1 MKENSIF
8 KRLLP
13 LMVLL
18 GGFLIA
24 GLLILVGPDVQP
36 RISESVAPLVRIAIA
51 EPHTYQFSVH
61 THGSVVPRT
70 ESDLVL
76 EVDGRIITM
85 SPFLV
90 SGGFFSKG
98 DVLLEID
105 PLDYQA
111 SLEQARAKLS
121 RIESDLENERKGHL
135 RIESLH
141 ARGAVSNAQR
151 DNALNSLKIAEATMR
166 EASASL
172 SQAERNLERTKILA
186 PYDGRV
192 RSENVD
198 IGQFVRRGDEIGTI
212 YATDFVEVRLPI
224 HDEELAYL
232 DLNLG
237 RTGQDPAAHLSVT
250 LTAKF
255 AGKQHQW
262 QGYVVRTEGELD
274 PNTRMMHVVASVANP
289 YGSAN
294 KSAPLSI
301 GLFVDAEIHGRIV
314 PNVTVLPRSALR
326 AEDRLLLVDNSNK
339 LRFREVEV
347 LRLAGNNVY
356 IGDGVSAGD
365 RVCLSPMQSS
375 ADGMLV
381 RVSDQP
387 LMSSQQSPVADL

>member
-1 MKENSIF
+1 MQGNYILN
-8 KRLLP
+8 RLLP
-13 LMVLL
+13 LIVLL
-18 GGFLIA
+18 GGLLIA

-36 RISESVAPLVRIAIA
+36 RISESVAPLVRVAIA
-51 EPHTYQFSVH
+51 EPQTHQFSVH

-70 ESDLVL
+70 ESDIVV

-85 SPFLV
+85 SPSLV
-90 SGGFFSKG
+90 SGGFFTKG

-111 SLEQARAKLS
+111 ELEQAQAKLS
-121 RIESDLENERKGHL
+121 RGESDLENERKGHL
-135 RIESLH
+135 RIDSLH
-141 ARGAVSNAQR
+141 SRGAVSNAQR
-151 DNALNSLKIAEATMR
+151 DNALNSLKIAEATLR
-166 EASASL
+166 EAKASL
-172 SQAERNLERTKILA
+172 SRAERNLARTQIIA

-232 DLNLG
+232 DIPLG
-237 RTGQDPAAHLSVT
+237 RTGQDPVAQLSVT

-255 AGKQHQW
+255 AGEWHQW

-274 PNTRMMHVVASVANP
+274 PNTRMMHVVARVANP
-289 YGSAN
+289 YGDAN
-294 KSAPLSI
+294 KGAPLSI

-326 AEDRLLLVDNSNK
+326 ADDKLLLVDNSNK

-347 LRLAGNNVY
+347 LRLAGSNVY
-356 IGDGVSAGD
+356 IGNGVSTGD

-387 LMSSQQSPVADL
+387 SISSQQSVVTDL

>member
-1 MKENSIF
+1 L

-13 LMVLL
+13 LFVLL

-36 RISESVAPLVRIAIA
+36 RISESVAPLVRVAIA
-51 EPHTYQFSVH
+51 EPQTYQFSVH

-70 ESDLVL
+70 ESDLVV

-105 PLDYQA
+105 PLDYQTD
-111 SLEQARAKLS
+111 LEQARARLS
-121 RIESDLENERKGHL
+121 RIESDLENEQKGHL

-141 ARGAVSNAQR
+141 ARGTVSDTQR
-151 DNALNSLKIAEATMR
+151 DNALNRLKIAEATMR
-166 EASASL
+166 EAKASL
-172 SQAERNLERTKILA
+172 SQAERNLERTQIIA

-224 HDEELAYL
+224 QDEELAYL
-232 DLNLG
+232 DLPLG
-237 RTGQDPAAHLSVT
+237 RAGQESAAQLSVT

-255 AGKQHQW
+255 AGEQHQW

-274 PNTRMMHVVASVANP
+274 PNTRMMHVVARVANP

-301 GLFVDAEIHGRIV
+301 GLFVDAEIHGRTV

-326 AEDRLLLVDNSNK
+326 AGDRLLLVDKSNK
-339 LRFREVEV
+339 LRFRKVEV

-356 IGDGVSAGD
+356 IGNGVSTGD
-365 RVCLSPMQSS
+365 RVCLSTMQSS

-387 LMSSQQSPVADL
+387 LMSSQQSP

>member
-1 MKENSIF
+1 M

-13 LMVLL
+13 LFVLL

-36 RISESVAPLVRIAIA
+36 RISESVAPLVRVAIA
-51 EPHTYQFSVH
+51 EPQTYQFSVH

-105 PLDYQA
+105 PLDYQTD
-111 SLEQARAKLS
+111 LEQARAKLS
-121 RIESDLENERKGHL
+121 RIKSDLENEQKGHL

-141 ARGAVSNAQR
+141 ARGTVSDTQR
-151 DNALNSLKIAEATMR
+151 DNALNRLKIAEATLR
-166 EASASL
+166 EAKASL
-172 SQAERNLERTKILA
+172 SQAERNLERTQIIA

-212 YATDFVEVRLPI
+212 YAIDFVEVRLPI

-232 DLNLG
+232 DLPLG
-237 RTGQDPAAHLSVT
+237 RSGQNPVAQLSVT
-250 LTAKF
+250 LRAKF
-255 AGKQHQW
+255 AGEQHQW

-274 PNTRMMHVVASVANP
+274 PNTRMMHVVARVANP

-294 KSAPLSI
+294 ESAPLSI
-301 GLFVDAEIHGRIV
+301 GLFVDAEIHGRTV

-339 LRFREVEV
+339 LRFRDVEV
-347 LRLAGNNVY
+347 LRLAGNSVY
-356 IGDGVSAGD
+356 IGSGVSRGD
-365 RVCLSPMQSS
+365 RVCLSTMQSS
-375 ADGMLV
+375 TDGMLV

-387 LMSSQQSPVADL
+387 SISSQQSPATDL

>member
-1 MKENSIF
+1 L

-13 LMVLL
+13 LFVLL

-36 RISESVAPLVRIAIA
+36 RISESVAPLVRVAIA
-51 EPHTYQFSVH
+51 EPQTYQFSVH

-70 ESDLVL
+70 ESDLVV

-105 PLDYQA
+105 PLDYQTD
-111 SLEQARAKLS
+111 LEQARARLS
-121 RIESDLENERKGHL
+121 RIESDLENEQKGHL

-141 ARGAVSNAQR
+141 ARGTVSDTQR
-151 DNALNSLKIAEATMR
+151 DNALNRLKIAEATMR
-166 EASASL
+166 EAKASL
-172 SQAERNLERTKILA
+172 SQAERNLERTQIIA

-224 HDEELAYL
+224 QDEELAYL
-232 DLNLG
+232 DLPLG
-237 RTGQDPAAHLSVT
+237 RAGQESAAQLSVT

-255 AGKQHQW
+255 AGELHQW

-274 PNTRMMHVVASVANP
+274 PNTRMMHVVARVANP

-301 GLFVDAEIHGRIV
+301 GLFVDAEIHGRTV

-326 AEDRLLLVDNSNK
+326 AGDRLLLVDKSNK
-339 LRFREVEV
+339 LRFRKVEV

-356 IGDGVSAGD
+356 IGNGVSTGD
-365 RVCLSPMQSS
+365 RVCLSTMQSS

-387 LMSSQQSPVADL
+387 LMSSQQSP

>member
-1 MKENSIF
+1 M

-13 LMVLL
+13 LFVLL

-36 RISESVAPLVRIAIA
+36 RISESVAPLVRVAIA
-51 EPHTYQFSVH
+51 EPQTYQFSVH

-70 ESDLVL
+70 ESDLVV

-105 PLDYQA
+105 PLDYQTD
-111 SLEQARAKLS
+111 LEQARARLS
-121 RIESDLENERKGHL
+121 RIESDLENEQKGHL

-141 ARGAVSNAQR
+141 ARGTVSDTQR
-151 DNALNSLKIAEATMR
+151 DNALNRLKIAEATMR
-166 EASASL
+166 EAKASL
-172 SQAERNLERTKILA
+172 SQAERNLERTQIIA

-224 HDEELAYL
+224 QDEELAYL
-232 DLNLG
+232 DLPLG
-237 RTGQDPAAHLSVT
+237 RAGQESAAQLSVT

-255 AGKQHQW
+255 AGEQHQW

-274 PNTRMMHVVASVANP
+274 PNTRMMHVVARVANP

-301 GLFVDAEIHGRIV
+301 GLFVDAEIHGRTV

-326 AEDRLLLVDNSNK
+326 AGDRLLLVDKSNK
-339 LRFREVEV
+339 LRFRKVEV

-356 IGDGVSAGD
+356 IGNGVSTGD
-365 RVCLSPMQSS
+365 RVCLSTMQSS

-387 LMSSQQSPVADL
+387 LMSSQQSP